1 MIEDKKTEKRMA
13 FFERFTAL
21 LNGNVKEK
29 AQEVKEG
36 EEFCDSLKWNVT
48 RLVEEVYKLDFLN
61 DSFDLSSFVN
71 ENIVSPIERMK
82 IQMDKPWL
90 KNKLTIGLMGHFN
103 SGKTTAL
110 NLIFNENFATRNRE
124 NTALATYLVYGSN
137 TAKITIV
144 DKGSKSQLIDVADSD
159 LFDYAQ
165 GIKNFPFARI
175 FDYLVKESSNKVLEQ
190 LTFIDTPGLS
200 STNEHSEPTM
210 NAVLSCDA
218 IFWFINLTEGVAKN
232 DIQFIK
238 NNLDGKPI
246 FVVLSFADD
255 VESLDKSVS
264 VARNEFKK
272 AGIEVKAFF
281 LLGRNKTMQSEFK
294 NLVSSKL
301 EEITRDFEV
310 YNPYAHIYQVV
321 LGMQKILL
329 DAQKALTDEH
339 SRLDKETDQLAD
351 SYKDS
356 QRRYES
362 ACSNCV
368 GRLNNMIDTFN
379 SRCANAMFCGGASG
393 ALSSDINVV
402 VDSLGKMGTAYDAI
416 DIQKLVEYGQL
427 ISKMGYLEMKLEK
440 SAEILEEVKQL
451 IKIFED

>member
-1 MIEDKKTEKRMA
+1 MIEDKRTEKKLI

-21 LNGNVKEK
+21 LNGTVKEK
-29 AQEVKEG
+29 AEEVKEG
-36 EEFCDSLKWNVT
+36 EEFCDTLKWNVT

-71 ENIVSPIERMK
+71 ENISGPIERMK

-90 KNKLTIGLMGHFN
+90 KNKLTLGLMGHFN

-110 NLIFNENFATRNRE
+110 NLIFNENFATKNRE

-165 GIKNFPFARI
+165 GVKNFPFARI

-232 DIQFIK
+232 DIQFIN
-238 NNLDGKPI
+238 NNLSGKPI

-255 VESLDKSVS
+255 VESLDRSVA

-272 AGIEVKAFF
+272 AGIEVKAYF
-281 LLGRNKTMQSEFK
+281 LLGRNKNMQSEFK
-294 NLVSSKL
+294 
-301 EEITRDFEV
+301 
-310 YNPYAHIYQVV
+310 NPYAHIYQVV
-321 LGMQKILL
+321 LGMEEILL
-329 DAQKALTDEH
+329 DAQKALTAEH

-356 QRRYES
+356 QRRYGS

-368 GRLNNMIDTFN
+368 SRLNNMIDTFN
-379 SRCANAMFCGGASG
+379 NRCANAMFCGGAAG
-393 ALSSDINVV
+393 ALSSDINIV

-440 SAEILEEVKQL
+440 SAEILEEVKKL
-451 IKIFED
+451 KKIFGD

>member
-1 MIEDKKTEKRMA
+1 MIEDKKTEKRLA

-36 EEFCDSLKWNVT
+36 EAFCDSLKWNVT

-71 ENIVSPIERMK
+71 DNIASPIERMK

-144 DKGSKSQLIDVADSD
+144 DKGSKSQLIDVADRD

-356 QRRYES
+356 QRRYGS

-379 SRCANAMFCGGASG
+379 SRCANAMFCGGAAG

>member
-1 MIEDKKTEKRMA
+1 MIEDKRTEKKLV

-21 LNGNVKEK
+21 LNGTVKEK
-29 AQEVKEG
+29 AEEVKEG
-36 EEFCDSLKWNVT
+36 EKFCDTLKWNVT

-71 ENIVSPIERMK
+71 ENISGPIERMK

-90 KNKLTIGLMGHFN
+90 KNKLTLGLMGHFN

-110 NLIFNENFATRNRE
+110 NLIFNENFATKNRE

-165 GIKNFPFARI
+165 GVKNFPFARI

-190 LTFIDTPGLS
+190 ITFIDTPGLS

-232 DIQFIK
+232 DIQFI
-238 NNLDGKPI
+238 NTYLSGKPI

-255 VESLDKSVS
+255 VESLDRSVA

-272 AGIEVKAFF
+272 AGIEVKAYF
-281 LLGRNKTMQSEFK
+281 LLGRNKNMQSEFK
-294 NLVSSKL
+294 NLVTSKL
-301 EEITRDFEV
+301 KEITQDFEV

-321 LGMQKILL
+321 LGMEEILL
-329 DAQKALTDEH
+329 DAQKALTAEH
-339 SRLDKETDQLAD
+339 SRLDKETDKLAD
-351 SYKDS
+351 SYTDS
-356 QRRYES
+356 QRRYGS

-368 GRLNNMIDTFN
+368 SRLNNMIDTFN
-379 SRCANAMFCGGASG
+379 NRCANAMFCGGAFG
-393 ALSSDINVV
+393 ALSGDINIV

-440 SAEILEEVKQL
+440 SAEILEEVKKL
-451 IKIFED
+451 KKIFGD

>member
-1 MIEDKKTEKRMA
+1 MMEDKRIEKKLA

-21 LNGNVKEK
+21 LNGTVKEK
-29 AQEVKEG
+29 AEEVKEG
-36 EEFCDSLKWNVT
+36 EEFCDTLKWNVT
-48 RLVEEVYKLDFLN
+48 HLVEEVYKFDFLN

-71 ENIVSPIERMK
+71 ENISGPIDRMK
-82 IQMDKPWL
+82 IQLDKPWL

-110 NLIFNENFATRNRE
+110 NLIFNENFATKNRE

-144 DKGSKSQLIDVADSD
+144 DKGSKYQLIDVADSD

-165 GIKNFPFARI
+165 GVRNFPFARI

-232 DIQFIK
+232 DIQFINDHLSK
-238 NNLDGKPI
+238 KPI

-255 VESLDKSVS
+255 VESLDRSVN

-272 AGIEVKAFF
+272 AGIEVKAYF
-281 LLGRNKTMQSEFK
+281 LLGRNKNMQSEFK
-294 NLVSSKL
+294 HLVTSKL
-301 EEITRDFEV
+301 KEITHDFEV
-310 YNPYAHIYQVV
+310 YNPYAHIYQVI
-321 LGMQKILL
+321 LRMEEILL
-329 DAQKALTDEH
+329 DVQKDYTAEYN
-339 SRLDKETDQLAD
+339 RLDKETDQLAD
-351 SYKDS
+351 SYQDS
-356 QRRYES
+356 QRRYNS

-368 GRLNNMIDTFN
+368 SRLNNMIDTFN
-379 SRCANAMFCGGASG
+379 NRCSNAMFCGGAAG
-393 ALSSDINVV
+393 ALSSDINIV
-402 VDSLGKMGTAYDAI
+402 VDSLEKIGTAYEAI
-416 DIQKLVEYGQL
+416 DIQKLIKYGQL
-427 ISKMGYLEMKLEK
+427 IRTMGDFDMKLKK
-440 SAEILEEVKQL
+440 SAEILEEVKKL
-451 IKIFED
+451 KTIFED